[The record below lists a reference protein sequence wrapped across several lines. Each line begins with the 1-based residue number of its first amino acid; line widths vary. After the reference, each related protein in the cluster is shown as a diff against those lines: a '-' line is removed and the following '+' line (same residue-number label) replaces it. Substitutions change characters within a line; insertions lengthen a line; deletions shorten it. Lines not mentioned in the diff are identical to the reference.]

1 MQIGRVIWDLKEL
14 QFYFAL
20 EEGHFNLYFTSMIIS
35 EKCSLNH
42 VSFYFCRKNMPLHVK
57 YILQIYFVTTSS
69 CIWNEILRREKG
81 KLKCAKKVQM
91 SVVRLRDSW
100 HIFPKGRN
108 LMTALRPDR
117 TFHSNFSKSLAFFA
131 MFWSLSMFNNLET
144 ILLFWLLTTPNLQLI
159 FLAKKMK
166 FPTSNSSTAV
176 GSNSAQLPV
185 DSSSTGNA
193 ISPPTTASASST
205 AVPHSSET
213 HNSNKKSENE
223 PAQNMAAN
231 FTSTAGNFF
240 RRYTSTSGHSANA
253 QEMTTLNIKVV
264 SLDQTSSTF
273 NLTFQ
278 SCDSRSEI
286 TMQ

>member
-1 MQIGRVIWDLKEL
+1 
-14 QFYFAL
+14 
-20 EEGHFNLYFTSMIIS
+20 
-35 EKCSLNH
+35 
-42 VSFYFCRKNMPLHVK
+42 
-57 YILQIYFVTTSS
+57 
-69 CIWNEILRREKG
+69 
-81 KLKCAKKVQM
+81 
-91 SVVRLRDSW
+91 
-100 HIFPKGRN
+100 
-108 LMTALRPDR
+108 
-117 TFHSNFSKSLAFFA
+117 
-131 MFWSLSMFNNLET
+131 
-144 ILLFWLLTTPNLQLI
+144 
-159 FLAKKMK
+159 MK

-264 SLDQTSSTF
+264 SLDQNFTNFQFDFSILWLMIWDYNAVLLILCQSVENRGSAKILILNFFTAKWNRKGGFYKRRFTQRSTKTHTCS
-273 NLTFQ
+273 NSDQ
-278 SCDSRSEI
+278 E
-286 TMQ
+286 